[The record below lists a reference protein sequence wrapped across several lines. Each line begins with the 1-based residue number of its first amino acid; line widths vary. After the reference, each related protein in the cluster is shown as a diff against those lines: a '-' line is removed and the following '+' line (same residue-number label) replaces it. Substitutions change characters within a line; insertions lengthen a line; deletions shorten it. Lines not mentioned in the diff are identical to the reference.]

1 MKSASWTK
9 FRNAVSVFSAHA
21 SLSIWNAAHS
31 KSHCCLTTATM
42 SSILSSHA
50 LHAVHSTSAE
60 SCAEPEIFHSQCGK
74 CRATLSIDFSRD
86 KLLYILANTPFSV
99 FLGPISPD
107 NAFIS
112 KFFYNTLNFS
122 SRKPCL
128 RGHFLLIDHTVSF
141 NKPENNCF
149 IID

>member
-86 KLLYILANTPFSV
+86 KLLYILAKPPFKPPFKASFKPPFEALSEALFFLCAVSTPITCHTSWQRRGP
-99 FLGPISPD
+99 FLPG
-107 NAFIS
+107 
-112 KFFYNTLNFS
+112 TLPHSYPS
-122 SRKPCL
+122 S
-128 RGHFLLIDHTVSF
+128 H
-141 NKPENNCF
+141 
-149 IID
+149 